1 MNTKVGTETRCV
13 TKNYSDTERKTAGIE
28 AAQKR
33 RTIAEKQAEIDAIRN
48 EMAAQI
54 RVLEAEMAALAAE
67 DSTLTEVAATGQA
80 MADVECDVYETET
93 HRVVVLKGG
102 MPSDHS
108 QIIESVYITPP
119 QPPQQEA

>member
-1 MNTKVGTETRCV
+1 MALSK
-13 TKNYSDTERKTAGIE
+13 SDKAILQEVKKDVQKLKEQILK
-28 AAQKR
+28 AAKSKK
-33 RTIAEKQAEIDAIRN
+33 EKQAEIDAIRN

-93 HRVVVLKGG
+93 CRVVVLKGG
-102 MPSDHS
+102 MPSDPS

>member
-1 MNTKVGTETRCV
+1 MALSK
-13 TKNYSDTERKTAGIE
+13 SDKAILQEVKKDVQKLKEQILK
-28 AAQKR
+28 AAKSKK
-33 RTIAEKQAEIDAIRN
+33 EKQAEIDAIRN

-54 RVLEAEMAALAAE
+54 RVLEAEMASLAAE

-102 MPSDHS
+102 MPSDPS